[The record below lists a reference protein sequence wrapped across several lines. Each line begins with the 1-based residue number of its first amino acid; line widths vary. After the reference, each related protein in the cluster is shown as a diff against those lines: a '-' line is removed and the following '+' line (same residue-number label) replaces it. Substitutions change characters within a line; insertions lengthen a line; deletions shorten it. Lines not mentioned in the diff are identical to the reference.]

1 MKAGQIP
8 SATLLHGD
16 CVDVMRSLGA
26 GTVDAIITSPPY
38 AEQRKSTY
46 GGISQE
52 DYPAWTV
59 QWMNEARRLLKPN
72 GSAIINISPHKT
84 NGQLADYVLRTR
96 LALRE
101 AGWAEIEELI
111 WHKPNAMPGGKPDR
125 PRRVWES
132 LLWYGQHGN
141 VWADPLANGTPHK
154 EPERGQRAFHTQSP
168 AKRNAWDHKGG
179 SNGVTPLR
187 DVARAT
193 NLVTLAKA
201 RTSGVDHPAPFPVAL
216 AEWCG
221 KLICPTDGVIMDPF
235 SGSGSTG
242 VAAIR
247 NGWSYIGIDSVQ
259 EYVHMSRARI
269 EREVAA

>member
-154 EPERGQRAFHTQSP
+154 EPE
-168 AKRNAWDHKGG
+168 
-179 SNGVTPLR
+179 
-187 DVARAT
+187 
-193 NLVTLAKA
+193 A

-221 KLICPTDGVIMDPF
+221 KLICPTGGVIMDPF